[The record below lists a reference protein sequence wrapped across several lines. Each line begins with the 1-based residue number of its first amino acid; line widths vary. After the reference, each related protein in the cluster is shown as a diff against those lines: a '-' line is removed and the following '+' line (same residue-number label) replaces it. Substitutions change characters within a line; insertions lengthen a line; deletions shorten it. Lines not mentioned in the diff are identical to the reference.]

1 MSIFS
6 DMVLEVMFS
15 SFEAHK
21 SDEDDDWRCS
31 GIMESEKIWR
41 DGTFEHQKSV
51 VLDSNLNRKKRFA
64 GIKPTVVGETDDYS
78 WRTEKLVEIEEGDYI
93 MVGEVQ
99 NDNRMQEII
108 TSVILYRIEEIE
120 KDAFPLKGEI
130 KLEKIKCW
138 TKEGPC
144 LTENFL
150 RIIDPEYRKAAKKAL
165 KFKHYLTRD
174 YWFMGSNK
182 YDYVGGL

>member
-1 MSIFS
+1 MSMFS
-6 DMVLEVMFS
+6 DMVLEVMFG

-41 DGTFEHQKSV
+41 DDTFKHQKSV

-93 MVGEVQ
+93 MVGKVE
-99 NDNRMQEII
+99 NDNRMQEFI
-108 TSVILYRIEEIE
+108 TSVIVYRIEEIE
-120 KDAFPLKGEI
+120 KDAFPLQGKIKLKEI
-130 KLEKIKCW
+130 KRW

-144 LTENFL
+144 VIEDFL
-150 RIIDPEYRKAAKKAL
+150 PII
-165 KFKHYLTRD
+165 
-174 YWFMGSNK
+174 S
-182 YDYVGGL
+182 